1 LRREKGKKSQSPSS
15 SPAGVPKAAGSIR
28 RVGRL
33 IARNSDFR
41 KEKCGFSIVAC
52 AQPQPNSVNRRM
64 RLCRHG
70 RRKPAWRKTRRAA
83 PQAAAMKRFM
93 MPSFDQKGLTYFRR
107 TGRLAPLDVRI
118 AALSQRI
125 RTRNFGLSRF
135 LAAATHISN
144 RAEQHHSAAIE
155 MTYSHHS
162 PHDHPQSRS
171 RLVVDDLSA
180 QLAPFDMYGLAD
192 LGSVMVHGLIALAG
206 ASGKSHH
213 ALRAQSIEQ
222 RSA

>member
-1 LRREKGKKSQSPSS
+1 MRLRR
-15 SPAGVPKAAGSIR
+15 R
-28 RVGRL
+28 
-33 IARNSDFR
+33 
-41 KEKCGFSIVAC
+41 
-52 AQPQPNSVNRRM
+52 
-64 RLCRHG
+64 G
-70 RRKPAWRKTRRAA
+70 RRKPAWRKTMRAA
-83 PQAAAMKRFM
+83 AQAAAMKRFM
-93 MPSFDQKGLTYFRR
+93 MPSFGQKALTYTMR

-118 AALSQRI
+118 AVLSQRM

-135 LAAATHISN
+135 PAVATHISH

-162 PHDHPQSRS
+162 SHDHSQSRS

-180 QLAPFDMYGLAD
+180 QLAPLDMYGLAD
-192 LGSVMVHGLIALAG
+192 LGSVMVLGLIALAG

-213 ALRAQSIEQ
+213 ALRAPSIEQ

>member
-1 LRREKGKKSQSPSS
+1 MR
-15 SPAGVPKAAGSIR
+15 A
-28 RVGRL
+28 
-33 IARNSDFR
+33 
-41 KEKCGFSIVAC
+41 VA
-52 AQPQPNSVNRRM
+52 
-64 RLCRHG
+64 
-70 RRKPAWRKTRRAA
+70 
-83 PQAAAMKRFM
+83 QAAAMKRFM
-93 MPSFDQKGLTYFRR
+93 TPSLGQKALTYTKR

-118 AALSQRI
+118 AVLSQRM

-180 QLAPFDMYGLAD
+180 QLAPLDMYGLAD
-192 LGSVMVHGLIALAG
+192 LGSVMVHGLVALAA

-213 ALRAQSIEQ
+213 ALRAQPIEQ

>member
-1 LRREKGKKSQSPSS
+1 M
-15 SPAGVPKAAGSIR
+15 
-28 RVGRL
+28 RVR
-33 IARNSDFR
+33 
-41 KEKCGFSIVAC
+41 
-52 AQPQPNSVNRRM
+52 
-64 RLCRHG
+64 RHG
-70 RRKPAWRKTRRAA
+70 RRKPAWTKTMRAA

-93 MPSFDQKGLTYFRR
+93 MPSFRQKALAKTKR
-107 TGRLAPLDVRI
+107 TDGLAPLDVRI
-118 AALSQRI
+118 AVLSQRV
-125 RTRNFGLSRF
+125 RTRNFGVSRF
-135 LAAATHISN
+135 LAVATHISD

-180 QLAPFDMYGLAD
+180 QLAPLDMYGLAD